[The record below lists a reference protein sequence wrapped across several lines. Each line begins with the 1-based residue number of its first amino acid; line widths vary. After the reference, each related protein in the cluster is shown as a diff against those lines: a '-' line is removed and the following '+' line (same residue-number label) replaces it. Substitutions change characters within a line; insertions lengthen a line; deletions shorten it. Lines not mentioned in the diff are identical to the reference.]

1 MTKRRKHILIFIF
14 TAMLL
19 LILVATWLVW
29 LLQPVSEEEIARTDT
44 VVMTET
50 RYIVSADSV
59 DIFAFSS
66 PRGDTLLNDIVATG
80 KHLKE
85 KEHGTQNA
93 QWVRRWQLLPYCGGT
108 LAVESYDT
116 AKICKYTSDEVLA
129 LLKRESIHLSSLLH
143 LADAQKKDIDYFT
156 KTHTV
161 TDNGFDIVVRYGEE
175 LAIAEDSV
183 TSAVT
188 LVEKALCGKKLRI
201 RLDRRYYIESYLGHI
216 ECIPTKSNDSVTTL
230 RITPNEQQEDVE
242 IERGFSTRINHSRLT
257 AASAFARLAARHQKT
272 VALHNTIFDRKGT
285 YTGSRDSI
293 DQPHGYGRYVSRQG
307 EFYEGEWVHGKREG
321 VGFTMVP
328 GKHLHLGEWKDDR
341 FLGERITYT
350 PERIYGIDI
359 SRFQHEE
366 GRKRYSID
374 WRNLRITSLGKL
386 SKKKINGSVNY
397 PVSFVYIKATEGI
410 TVKSKYFAP
419 DYVAAK
425 KYGYRAGAYHFFSIM
440 SPGSKQ
446 AEYFLKNSR
455 YKKGDLPPVLD
466 VEPTDAQIRKA
477 GGIENIFRNM
487 RAWLNTVEKMRGVR
501 PILYINQ
508 GFVNKYLSLAP
519 DLKKKYEVWIARY
532 GEYKPDV
539 KLIYWQL
546 CPDGRVN
553 GIHGDVD
560 INVYNGFS
568 F

>member
-50 RYIVSADSV
+50 RYIISADSV

-272 VALHNTIFDRKGT
+272 VALHNTTFDRKGT